1 MKSIKLAAALAIFT
15 LALPL
20 PFVATSA
27 SAATAHNSQAG
38 ANGPTSND
46 AAPTG
51 RHFKRMKHKK
61 AM

>member
-1 MKSIKLAAALAIFT
+1 MTTIKLAAALGILT

-38 ANGPTSND
+38 ANGPTSNND
-46 AAPTG
+46 APTG
-51 RHFKRMKHKK
+51 RHLKRMKHKK

>member
-1 MKSIKLAAALAIFT
+1 MKTIKLAAALGILT
-15 LALPL
+15 LALPSPL
-20 PFVATSA
+20 VATSA

-38 ANGPTSND
+38 ANGSTSNN
-46 AAPTG
+46 AASTG